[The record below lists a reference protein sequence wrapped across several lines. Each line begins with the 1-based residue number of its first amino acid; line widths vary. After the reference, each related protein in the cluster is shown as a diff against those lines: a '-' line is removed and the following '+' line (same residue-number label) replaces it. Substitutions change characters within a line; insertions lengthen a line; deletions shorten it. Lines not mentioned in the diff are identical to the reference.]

1 MVLFDDIKVEIE
13 TKIKSIDKNISEI
26 KRDINR
32 LEKQNK
38 VQNNLA
44 EVVEKL
50 DKIQAEMQILRYHQ
64 QFELKTSRAKSFDK
78 ERKPIFRRSSGEQ

>member
-50 DKIQAEMQILRYHQ
+50 DKI
-64 QFELKTSRAKSFDK
+64 
-78 ERKPIFRRSSGEQ
+78 